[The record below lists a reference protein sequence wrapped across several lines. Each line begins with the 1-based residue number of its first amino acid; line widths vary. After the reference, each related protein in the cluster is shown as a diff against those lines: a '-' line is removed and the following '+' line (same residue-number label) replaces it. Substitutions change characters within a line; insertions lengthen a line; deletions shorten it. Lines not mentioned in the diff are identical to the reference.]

1 MTTSAGGEG
10 EGVLGCRTGRRG
22 ELAAGAVDLP
32 AAGIPDGHRDPPV
45 TQTRLELGRNRRI

>member
-45 TQTRLELGRNRRI
+45 KQTRLKLGRNRRI